1 MARKPL
7 PPPSPTRRL
16 RGFEPA
22 AGFVK
27 DPVRIVGE
35 SRGFAVARLLTHWAE
50 IVGEDMARST
60 RPVKVGYGRDGIGA
74 TLTLLTTSAQGPVVQ
89 MELPRIRDRVNA
101 CYGYAAIAR
110 IHVTQTAPTGFAEGQ
125 VEFTPAAPETARP
138 VDPAIATAA
147 AQTADGVRDTSLRA
161 ALENLA
167 RNVLSRRTSS

>member
-27 DPVRIVGE
+27 EPVRAVGE

-50 IVGEDMARST
+50 IVGEDLARTT
-60 RPVKVGYGRDGIGA
+60 RPVKVGYGRDGLGA
-74 TLTLLTTSAQGPVVQ
+74 TLTVLTTSAQAPMVQ
-89 MELPRIRDRVNA
+89 MDLPRIRDRVNA
-101 CYGYAAIAR
+101 CYGYAAISR
-110 IHVTQTAPTGFAEGQ
+110 ISVTQTAPTGFADGQ
-125 VEFTPAAPETARP
+125 VEFMPAPKIAPT
-138 VDPAIATAA
+138 VDPAIVQAA
-147 AQTADGVRDTSLRA
+147 AETTDGVQDTSLRA

-167 RNVLSRRTSS
+167 RNVLSRHKS